1 MWEIALL
8 IIAVGFI
15 LLVLFTIPVLLQLR
29 DSAKEMELTLRE
41 TREAVK
47 KLREISG
54 KAEIV
59 LDQGRGVV
67 QGAHKAVLALDGIL
81 GREGMR
87 TVSKTLQVALEFFPV
102 FLAAT
107 KIIRKHGRR

>member
-8 IIAVGFI
+8 IIAVGFV

-29 DSAKEMELTLRE
+29 DAAKEMEFTLRE
-41 TREAVK
+41 TREAIRK
-47 KLREISG
+47 MREISD
-54 KAEIV
+54 KAEAV
-59 LDQGRGVV
+59 LDQGKGVV

-87 TVSKTLQVALEFFPV
+87 SVTRVLQVALEFFPV
-102 FLAAT
+102 FMTAM
-107 KIIRKHGRR
+107 KIFRKHGRR